1 MTYRNKTYVAFDADT
16 DMDYYKTMKMW
27 KANDN
32 LDFDFHNAHELNNL
46 RSTSS
51 ETTIK
56 AKLKERLKNTKL
68 MVVLV
73 GEHTKDL
80 YKFVRWEM
88 DVALD
93 MNIPIAAVN
102 LNDKKNQDTK
112 KFPAI
117 IKDKLVIHI
126 PFKLKPIKWAI
137 DNWPNRIAYW
147 TKQNNLS
154 PKVLTDKTYKE
165 MGID

>member
-1 MTYRNKTYVAFDADT
+1 MAYRNKTYVAFDADT

-51 ETTIK
+51 EATIK

-68 MVVLV
+68 MIVLV

-93 MNIPIAAVN
+93 MNIPISVVN

-112 KFPAI
+112 KCPPI
-117 IKDKLVIHI
+117 IKDKLVLHI

-137 DNWPNRIAYW
+137 DNWPNRIEYW
-147 TKQNNLS
+147 AKQNKIS
-154 PKVLTDKTYKE
+154 PKILTAETYKE